1 MYEDSLKFDFT
12 FSNEELDFGGYLNE
26 KEFEKAR
33 VLLGAVTKVLGFTE
47 NEKPSLDSNFFDIGG
62 DSLNMVQVIG
72 HCADVGYVIGM
83 TEFAICSNL
92 AEIIKSLQSQSD
104 HTEQLSIPSV
114 LKIEELKAA
123 AQGKIICFSKID
135 IHNLK
140 IHLIDTMF

>member
-1 MYEDSLKFDFT
+1 MYEDSLKFEFT
-12 FSNEELDFGGYLNE
+12 FSKQELEIGGYLNE

-33 VLLGAVTKVLGFTE
+33 ILLGAVTKVLGFTE
-47 NEKPSLDSNFFDIGG
+47 NEKPSLASNFFDIGG

-123 AQGKIICFSKID
+123 ANGKNNC
-135 IHNLK
+135 
-140 IHLIDTMF
+140 